1 MAGYEELFRKFLSGA
16 VDSVV
21 QAGVASLVT
30 DVDFKDALKVTAGTN
45 ALSSVLGG
53 GSPLDL
59 FKNKQGTGPLAGTGP
74 GTGGGPDA
82 LLNAPVNPLGLS
94 QVQLAQSKA
103 GTAANQPTGSG
114 ISNYPVNNFAANPN
128 ALPGG
133 VSRTQLTAIR
143 DNPPPP
149 PPAGVAD
156 TRGIMES
163 FGDVISGDGG
173 RMNAVKQLFLPD
185 SKGDPDM
192 FRKYAPAFLAAIAA
206 GKVGGAFD
214 PAEVNQVD
222 AFGGLTGGGLLAQNP
237 GMYSPGVPSR
247 GYAQGGGISNLEAFP
262 RRNGGISGP
271 GTPTSDDIPAMLSDG
286 EFVMT
291 EAAVRGMG
299 NGNRQRGIQSMYQV
313 MDNLESR
320 VA

>member
-1 MAGYEELFRKFLSGA
+1 MEELFKKFLSGA

-30 DVDFKDALKVTAGTN
+30 DVDFKDALKVTAGSN
-45 ALSSVLGG
+45 ALNSVLGG
-53 GSPLDL
+53 GSVLDL
-59 FKNKQGTGPLAGTGP
+59 FNNKNQAAGPLAGGP
-74 GTGGGPDA
+74 NA
-82 LLNAPVNPLGLS
+82 VLNAPVNNSSLS
-94 QVQLAQSKA
+94 QVQQAQRALGTGQGQAGQKQGGLTALAGQ
-103 GTAANQPTGSG
+103 
-114 ISNYPVNNFAANPN
+114 VNPN
-128 ALPGG
+128 AFNLGINNAGG
-133 VSRTQLTAIR
+133 VSNSSLTPVVA
-143 DNPPPP
+143 P
-149 PPAGVAD
+149 AD

-173 RMNAVKQLFLPD
+173 RMNALKQLFLPD

-192 FRKYAPAFLAAIAA
+192 LRKYGPAFLAAIAA
-206 GKVGGAFD
+206 GKIGGAFD
-214 PAEVNQVD
+214 EAEVNQVD

-299 NGNRQRGIQSMYQV
+299 NGNRQKGIQNMYQV

>member
-1 MAGYEELFRKFLSGA
+1 MEELFRKFLSGA

-21 QAGVASLVT
+21 KAGVASLVS
-30 DVDFKDALKVTAGTN
+30 DVDFKDALKVTAGAN
-45 ALSSVLGG
+45 VLGSVFGG

-59 FKNKQGTGPLAGTGP
+59 FNNKNQAAGSP
-74 GTGGGPDA
+74 AGGPNA
-82 LLNAPVNPLGLS
+82 LLSASPAGAPSLVANA
-94 QVQLAQSKA
+94 QRIA
-103 GTAANQPTGSG
+103 GTAANQPTGASG
-114 ISNYPVNNFAANPN
+114 YALNDRTANPN
-128 ALPGG
+128 AFNLGINNAGG
-133 VSRTQLTAIR
+133 VSNSNLTPVVA
-143 DNPPPP
+143 P
-149 PPAGVAD
+149 AD

-173 RMNAVKQLFLPD
+173 RMNALKQLFLPD

-192 FRKYAPAFLAAIAA
+192 LRKYGPAFLAAIAA

-214 PAEVNQVD
+214 PAEVEQVQ
-222 AFGGLTGGGLLAQNP
+222 AYGGLTGGGLQAQNP
-237 GMYSPGVPSR
+237 GRYSPGVPSR

-299 NGNRQRGIQSMYQV
+299 AGNRQRGIQNMYQV

>member
-1 MAGYEELFRKFLSGA
+1 MEELFRKFLSGA

-21 QAGVASLVT
+21 KAGVASLVS
-30 DVDFKDALKVTAGTN
+30 DVDFKDALKVTAGAN
-45 ALSSVLGG
+45 VLDAVLGG

-59 FKNKQGTGPLAGTGP
+59 FNNKNQAAGSP
-74 GTGGGPDA
+74 AGGPNA
-82 LLNAPVNPLGLS
+82 LLSASPAGAPSLVANA
-94 QVQLAQSKA
+94 QRTA
-103 GTAANQPTGSG
+103 GTAANQPTGASG
-114 ISNYPVNNFAANPN
+114 YALNDRTANPN
-128 ALPGG
+128 AFNLGINNAGG
-133 VSRTQLTAIR
+133 VSNSNLTPVVA
-143 DNPPPP
+143 P
-149 PPAGVAD
+149 AD

-163 FGDVISGDGG
+163 FGDIISGDGG

-185 SKGDPDM
+185 AAGNPDM
-192 FRKYAPAFLAAIAA
+192 LRKYGPAFLAAIAA

-299 NGNRQRGIQSMYQV
+299 NGNRQRGIQNMYQV

>member
-1 MAGYEELFRKFLSGA
+1 MEELFRKFLSGA

-45 ALSSVLGG
+45 ALNSVLGG

-59 FKNKQGTGPLAGTGP
+59 FNNKNQAAGPPA
-74 GTGGGPDA
+74 GGPNA
-82 LLNAPVNPLGLS
+82 LLNAPVNNSGLS
-94 QVQLAQSKA
+94 QVQQAQLALGTGQGKA
-103 GTAANQPTGSG
+103 GQNQSGALTALPGQ
-114 ISNYPVNNFAANPN
+114 VNPN
-128 ALPGG
+128 ALNLGINNAGG
-133 VSRTQLTAIR
+133 VSNSSLTPVVA
-143 DNPPPP
+143 P
-149 PPAGVAD
+149 AD

-173 RMNAVKQLFLPD
+173 RMNALKQLFLPD

-192 FRKYAPAFLAAIAA
+192 LRKYGPAFLAAIAA
-206 GKVGGAFD
+206 GKIGGAFD
-214 PAEVNQVD
+214 EAEVNQVD

-299 NGNRQRGIQSMYQV
+299 NGNRQRGIQNMYQV

>member
-1 MAGYEELFRKFLSGA
+1 MEELFRKFLSGA

-21 QAGVASLVT
+21 QAGVASLVS

-45 ALSSVLGG
+45 ALNSVLGG

-59 FKNKQGTGPLAGTGP
+59 FNNKNQAAGSP
-74 GTGGGPDA
+74 AGGPTA
-82 LLNAPVNPLGLS
+82 LLNASPAGAPSLVAN
-94 QVQLAQSKA
+94 AQRIA
-103 GTAANQPTGSG
+103 GTASNQPTGASG
-114 ISNYPVNNFAANPN
+114 YALNDRTANPKAFNLGINN
-128 ALPGG
+128 AGG
-133 VSRTQLTAIR
+133 VSNSSLTPVVA
-143 DNPPPP
+143 P
-149 PPAGVAD
+149 AD

-173 RMNAVKQLFLPD
+173 RMNALKQLFLPD
-185 SKGDPDM
+185 AAGDPDPL
-192 FRKYAPAFLAAIAA
+192 RKYGPAFLAAIAA
-206 GKVGGAFD
+206 GKGLGAFD
-214 PAEVNQVD
+214 EAEVDQSQSQP
-222 AFGGLTGGGLLAQNP
+222 FGGLTGGGLLAQNP
-237 GMYSPGVPSR
+237 GRYSPGVPSR

-299 NGNRQRGIQSMYQV
+299 NGNRQRGIQNMYQV

>member
-1 MAGYEELFRKFLSGA
+1 MEELFRKFLSGA

-21 QAGVASLVT
+21 KAGVASLVS
-30 DVDFKDALKVTAGTN
+30 DVDFKDALKVTAGAN
-45 ALSSVLGG
+45 VLDAVLGG

-59 FKNKQGTGPLAGTGP
+59 FNNKNQAAGSP
-74 GTGGGPDA
+74 AGGPNA
-82 LLNAPVNPLGLS
+82 LLSASPAGAPSLVANA
-94 QVQLAQSKA
+94 QRIA
-103 GTAANQPTGSG
+103 GTAANQPTGASG
-114 ISNYPVNNFAANPN
+114 YGLNDRTANPN
-128 ALPGG
+128 AFNLGTNNAGAGAGG
-133 VSRTQLTAIR
+133 VSNSNLTPVVA
-143 DNPPPP
+143 P
-149 PPAGVAD
+149 AD

-163 FGDVISGDGG
+163 FGDIISGDGG

-185 SKGDPDM
+185 AAGNPDM
-192 FRKYAPAFLAAIAA
+192 LRKYGPAFLAAIAA

-214 PAEVNQVD
+214 PAEVEQVQ
-222 AFGGLTGGGLLAQNP
+222 AYGGLTGGGLQAQNP

-299 NGNRQRGIQSMYQV
+299 AGNRQRGIQNMYQV

>member
-1 MAGYEELFRKFLSGA
+1 MEELFRKFLKGA
-16 VDSVV
+16 VDSAV
-21 QAGVASLVT
+21 QAGVASLVS
-30 DVDFKDALKVTAGTN
+30 DVDFKDAFKVTAGAN
-45 ALSSVLGG
+45 LLDGVLGG

-59 FKNKQGTGPLAGTGP
+59 FSNKQVPAAGSPAGGTN
-74 GTGGGPDA
+74 A
-82 LLNAPVNPLGLS
+82 LLNSSVDNSGLS
-94 QVQLAQSKA
+94 QVQQAQIKA
-103 GTAANQPTGSG
+103 GTAKNQPTDSG
-114 ISNYPVNNFAANPN
+114 AANSPVNNYAANPN

-133 VSRTQLTAIR
+133 DSSTQLTAISQ
-143 DNPPPP
+143 NPLQPS
-149 PPAGVAD
+149 AGAAD

-163 FGDVISGDGG
+163 FGDVVSGDGG
-173 RMNAVKQLFLPD
+173 RMNALKQLFFP
-185 SKGDPDM
+185 DPDGNPDI
-192 FRKYAPAFLAAIAA
+192 FRKYAAPFITALAA
-206 GKVGGAFD
+206 GKAGGIFD
-214 PAEVNQVD
+214 PVELQQKQAY
-222 AFGGLTGGGLLAQNP
+222 GGVTGGGLLEQNP
-237 GMYSPGVPSR
+237 GMYRPGVPSR
-247 GYAQGGGISNLEAFP
+247 GYAQGGGISNLEKFP

>member
-1 MAGYEELFRKFLSGA
+1 MEELFRKFLSGA

-21 QAGVASLVT
+21 QAGVASLVS

-59 FKNKQGTGPLAGTGP
+59 FKNKQGAGPLAGTGP
-74 GTGGGPDA
+74 GTGGGPNA
-82 LLNAPVNPLGLS
+82 LLNGTVNPLGLS
-94 QVQLAQSKA
+94 QVQLAQRALGTGQGKA
-103 GTAANQPTGSG
+103 GQNQSGALTALPGQ
-114 ISNYPVNNFAANPN
+114 VNPN
-128 ALPGG
+128 ALNLGINNAGG
-133 VSRTQLTAIR
+133 VSNSSLTPVVA
-143 DNPPPP
+143 P
-149 PPAGVAD
+149 AD

-173 RMNAVKQLFLPD
+173 RMNALKQLFLPD
-185 SKGDPDM
+185 SKGDPDPL
-192 FRKYAPAFLAAIAA
+192 RKYGPAFLAAIAA
-206 GKVGGAFD
+206 GKIGGAFD

-299 NGNRQRGIQSMYQV
+299 NGNRQKGIQNMYQV

>member
-1 MAGYEELFRKFLSGA
+1 MEELFRKFLSGA

-21 QAGVASLVT
+21 KAGVAALVT
-30 DVDFKDALKVTAGTN
+30 DVDFKDALKITAGSN
-45 ALSSVLGG
+45 VLDAVLGG

-59 FKNKQGTGPLAGTGP
+59 FNNKQAP
-74 GTGGGPDA
+74 GSSAGGPNA
-82 LLNAPVNPLGLS
+82 LLNAPVNNSGLS
-94 QVQLAQSKA
+94 QVQQAQLNA
-103 GTAANQPTGSG
+103 GTLGNLPKTSLPGQVNQAALMSG
-114 ISNYPVNNFAANPN
+114 MGAGAG
-128 ALPGG
+128 AGAGG
-133 VSRTQLTAIR
+133 VSNSNLTPVVA
-143 DNPPPP
+143 P
-149 PPAGVAD
+149 AD

-163 FGDVISGDGG
+163 FGDIISGDGG

-185 SKGDPDM
+185 AAGKPDM
-192 FRKYAPAFLAAIAA
+192 LRKYGPGFLAAIAA
-206 GKVGGAFD
+206 GKGLGAFD
-214 PAEVNQVD
+214 PAEVDQ
-222 AFGGLTGGGLLAQNP
+222 AQAYGGLTGGGLLAQNP

-299 NGNRQRGIQSMYQV
+299 AGNRQRGIQNMYQV

>member
-1 MAGYEELFRKFLSGA
+1 MEELFKKFLSGA

-30 DVDFKDALKVTAGTN
+30 DVDFKDALKVTAGAN
-45 ALSSVLGG
+45 VLGSVFGG
-53 GSPLDL
+53 GSVLDL
-59 FKNKQGTGPLAGTGP
+59 FNNKQAAGSP
-74 GTGGGPDA
+74 AGGPNA
-82 LLNAPVNPLGLS
+82 LLNAPVNNSGLS
-94 QVQLAQSKA
+94 QVQQAQIKA
-103 GTAANQPTGSG
+103 GTGQGQAGQKQGALTALAGQ
-114 ISNYPVNNFAANPN
+114 VNPN
-128 ALPGG
+128 AFNLGITNAGG
-133 VSRTQLTAIR
+133 VSNSNLTPVVA
-143 DNPPPP
+143 P
-149 PPAGVAD
+149 AD
-156 TRGIMES
+156 TRGIMAS
-163 FGDVISGDGG
+163 IGDIFSGDGG

-185 SKGDPDM
+185 AAGNPDM
-192 FRKYAPAFLAAIAA
+192 LRKYGPAFLAAIAA
-206 GKVGGAFD
+206 GKGLGAFD
-214 PAEVNQVD
+214 PAEVDQVE

-247 GYAQGGGISNLEAFP
+247 GYAQGGGISNLGAFP

-299 NGNRQRGIQSMYQV
+299 DGNRQRGIQNMYQV
-313 MDNLESR
+313 MNNLESR

>member
-1 MAGYEELFRKFLSGA
+1 MEELFRKFLSGA

-21 QAGVASLVT
+21 KAGVASLVS
-30 DVDFKDALKVTAGTN
+30 DVNFKDALKITAGSN
-45 ALSSVLGG
+45 VLDAVLGG

-59 FKNKQGTGPLAGTGP
+59 FNKQAAGSP
-74 GTGGGPDA
+74 AGGPNA
-82 LLNAPVNPLGLS
+82 LLNAPVNNSGLS
-94 QVQLAQSKA
+94 QVQQAQLALGTGQGQA
-103 GTAANQPTGSG
+103 GQKQGALTALAGQ
-114 ISNYPVNNFAANPN
+114 VNPN
-128 ALPGG
+128 AFNLGTNNAGAGG
-133 VSRTQLTAIR
+133 VSNSNLTPVVA
-143 DNPPPP
+143 P
-149 PPAGVAD
+149 AD
-156 TRGIMES
+156 TRGIMAS
-163 FGDVISGDGG
+163 IGDIFSGDGG

-185 SKGDPDM
+185 AAGNPDM
-192 FRKYAPAFLAAIAA
+192 LRKYGPAFLAAIAA

-214 PAEVNQVD
+214 PAEVEQVQ
-222 AFGGLTGGGLLAQNP
+222 AYGGLTGGGLLAQNP
-237 GMYSPGVPSR
+237 GRYSPGVPSR

-299 NGNRQRGIQSMYQV
+299 DGNRQRGIQNMYQV

>member
-1 MAGYEELFRKFLSGA
+1 MEELFRKFLSGA

-21 QAGVASLVT
+21 QAGVASLVS

-45 ALSSVLGG
+45 ALNSVLGG

-59 FKNKQGTGPLAGTGP
+59 FNNKNQAAGSP
-74 GTGGGPDA
+74 AGGPTA
-82 LLNAPVNPLGLS
+82 VLNAPVNNSGLS
-94 QVQLAQSKA
+94 QVQQAQLALGTGQGKA
-103 GTAANQPTGSG
+103 GQNQSGALTALPGQ
-114 ISNYPVNNFAANPN
+114 VNPN
-128 ALPGG
+128 ALNLGINNAGG
-133 VSRTQLTAIR
+133 VSNSSLTPVVA
-143 DNPPPP
+143 P
-149 PPAGVAD
+149 AD

-173 RMNAVKQLFLPD
+173 RMNALKQLFLPD

-192 FRKYAPAFLAAIAA
+192 LRKYGPAFLAAIAA
-206 GKVGGAFD
+206 GKIGGAFD
-214 PAEVNQVD
+214 EAEVNQVD

-299 NGNRQRGIQSMYQV
+299 NGNRQKGIQNMYQV

>member
-21 QAGVASLVT
+21 QAGVASLVS

-45 ALSSVLGG
+45 ALNSVLGG

-59 FKNKQGTGPLAGTGP
+59 FNNKNQAAGSP
-74 GTGGGPDA
+74 AGGPTA
-82 LLNAPVNPLGLS
+82 VLNAPVNNSSLS
-94 QVQLAQSKA
+94 QVQQAQRALGTGQGQAGQKQGGLTALAGQ
-103 GTAANQPTGSG
+103 
-114 ISNYPVNNFAANPN
+114 VNPN
-128 ALPGG
+128 AFNLGTNNAGG
-133 VSRTQLTAIR
+133 VSNSSLTPVVA
-143 DNPPPP
+143 P
-149 PPAGVAD
+149 AD

-173 RMNAVKQLFLPD
+173 RMNALKQLFLPD
-185 SKGDPDM
+185 AAGDPDPL
-192 FRKYAPAFLAAIAA
+192 RKYGPAFLAAIAA
-206 GKVGGAFD
+206 GKGLGAFD
-214 PAEVNQVD
+214 EAEVDQSQSQP
-222 AFGGLTGGGLLAQNP
+222 FGGLTGGGLLAQNP
-237 GMYSPGVPSR
+237 GRYSPGVPSR

-299 NGNRQRGIQSMYQV
+299 NGNRQRGIQNMYQV

>member
-1 MAGYEELFRKFLSGA
+1 MEELFKKFLSGA

-30 DVDFKDALKVTAGTN
+30 DVDFKDALKVTAGAN
-45 ALSSVLGG
+45 VLGSVFGG
-53 GSPLDL
+53 GSVLDL
-59 FKNKQGTGPLAGTGP
+59 FNNKQAAGSP
-74 GTGGGPDA
+74 AGGPNA
-82 LLNAPVNPLGLS
+82 LLNAPVNNSGLS
-94 QVQLAQSKA
+94 QVQQAQIKA
-103 GTAANQPTGSG
+103 GTGQGQAGQKQGALTALAGQ
-114 ISNYPVNNFAANPN
+114 VNPN
-128 ALPGG
+128 AFNLGITNAGG
-133 VSRTQLTAIR
+133 VSNSNLTPVVA
-143 DNPPPP
+143 P
-149 PPAGVAD
+149 AD
-156 TRGIMES
+156 TRGIMAS
-163 FGDVISGDGG
+163 IGDIFSGDGG

-185 SKGDPDM
+185 AAGNPDM
-192 FRKYAPAFLAAIAA
+192 LRKYGPAFLAAIAA
-206 GKVGGAFD
+206 GKGLGAFD
-214 PAEVNQVD
+214 PAEVDQVE

-299 NGNRQRGIQSMYQV
+299 DGNRQRGIQNMYQV
-313 MDNLESR
+313 MNNLESR

>member
-1 MAGYEELFRKFLSGA
+1 MEELFRKFLSGA

-21 QAGVASLVT
+21 KAGVASLVS
-30 DVDFKDALKVTAGTN
+30 DVNFKDALKITAGSN
-45 ALSSVLGG
+45 VLDAVLGG

-59 FKNKQGTGPLAGTGP
+59 FNNKQAAGSP
-74 GTGGGPDA
+74 AGGPNA
-82 LLNAPVNPLGLS
+82 LLNAPVNNSGLS
-94 QVQLAQSKA
+94 QVQQAQLALGTGQGQA
-103 GTAANQPTGSG
+103 GQKQGALTALAGQ
-114 ISNYPVNNFAANPN
+114 VNPN
-128 ALPGG
+128 AFNLGINNAGG
-133 VSRTQLTAIR
+133 VSNSNLTPVVA
-143 DNPPPP
+143 P
-149 PPAGVAD
+149 AD

-163 FGDVISGDGG
+163 FGDIISGDGG

-185 SKGDPDM
+185 AAGNPDM
-192 FRKYAPAFLAAIAA
+192 LRKYGPAFLAAIAA

-214 PAEVNQVD
+214 PAEVEQ
-222 AFGGLTGGGLLAQNP
+222 AQAYGGLTGGGLLAQNP

-299 NGNRQRGIQSMYQV
+299 AGNRQRGIQNMYQV

>member
-1 MAGYEELFRKFLSGA
+1 MEELFRKFLSGA

-21 QAGVASLVT
+21 KAGVAALVT
-30 DVDFKDALKVTAGTN
+30 DVDFKDALKITAGSYVLD
-45 ALSSVLGG
+45 AVLGG

-59 FKNKQGTGPLAGTGP
+59 FNNKQAP
-74 GTGGGPDA
+74 GSSAGGPNA
-82 LLNAPVNPLGLS
+82 LLNAPVNPSGLS
-94 QVQLAQSKA
+94 QVQQAQLNA
-103 GTAANQPTGSG
+103 GTLGNLPKTSLPGQVNQAALMSG
-114 ISNYPVNNFAANPN
+114 MGAGAG
-128 ALPGG
+128 AGAGG
-133 VSRTQLTAIR
+133 VSNSNLTPVVA
-143 DNPPPP
+143 P
-149 PPAGVAD
+149 AD

-163 FGDVISGDGG
+163 FGDIISGDGG

-185 SKGDPDM
+185 AAGKPDM
-192 FRKYAPAFLAAIAA
+192 LRKYGPGFLAAIAA
-206 GKVGGAFD
+206 GKGLGAFD
-214 PAEVNQVD
+214 PAEVDQ
-222 AFGGLTGGGLLAQNP
+222 AQAYGGLTGGGLLAQNP

-299 NGNRQRGIQSMYQV
+299 AGNRQRGIQNMYQV

>member
-1 MAGYEELFRKFLSGA
+1 MEELFRKFLSGA

-45 ALSSVLGG
+45 ALNSVLGG

-59 FKNKQGTGPLAGTGP
+59 FNNKNQAAGSP
-74 GTGGGPDA
+74 AGGPNA
-82 LLNAPVNPLGLS
+82 VLNAPVNNSSLS
-94 QVQLAQSKA
+94 QVQQAQRALGTGQGQAGQKQGGLTALAGQ
-103 GTAANQPTGSG
+103 
-114 ISNYPVNNFAANPN
+114 VNPN
-128 ALPGG
+128 AFNLGTNNAGG
-133 VSRTQLTAIR
+133 VSNSSLTPVVA
-143 DNPPPP
+143 P
-149 PPAGVAD
+149 AD

-173 RMNAVKQLFLPD
+173 RMNALKQLFLPD
-185 SKGDPDM
+185 SKGDPDPL
-192 FRKYAPAFLAAIAA
+192 RKYGPAFLAAIAA
-206 GKVGGAFD
+206 GKGLGAFD
-214 PAEVNQVD
+214 EAEVDQSQSQP
-222 AFGGLTGGGLLAQNP
+222 FGGLTGGGLLAQNP
-237 GMYSPGVPSR
+237 GRYSPGVPSR

-299 NGNRQRGIQSMYQV
+299 NGNRQRGIQNMYQV

>member
-1 MAGYEELFRKFLSGA
+1 MEELFRKFLSGA

-21 QAGVASLVT
+21 QAGVASLVS

-45 ALSSVLGG
+45 ALNSVLGG

-59 FKNKQGTGPLAGTGP
+59 FNNKNQAAGSPAGGPTAVLNSPVQTGPPNL
-74 GTGGGPDA
+74 
-82 LLNAPVNPLGLS
+82 VS
-94 QVQLAQSKA
+94 QAQINA
-103 GTAANQPTGSG
+103 GTANLPRTSLPGQVNQAALMSG
-114 ISNYPVNNFAANPN
+114 MGAGAG
-128 ALPGG
+128 AGG
-133 VSRTQLTAIR
+133 VSNSSLTPVVA
-143 DNPPPP
+143 P
-149 PPAGVAD
+149 AD

-173 RMNAVKQLFLPD
+173 RMNALKQLFLPD
-185 SKGDPDM
+185 AAGDPDPL
-192 FRKYAPAFLAAIAA
+192 RKYGPAFLAAIAA
-206 GKVGGAFD
+206 GKIGGAFD